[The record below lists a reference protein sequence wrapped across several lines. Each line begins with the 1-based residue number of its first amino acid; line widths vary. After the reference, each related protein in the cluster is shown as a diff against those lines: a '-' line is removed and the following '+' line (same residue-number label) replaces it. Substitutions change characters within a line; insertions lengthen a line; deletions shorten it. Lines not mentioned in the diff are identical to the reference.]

1 MKLVILTLF
10 SSLVGLNLGYV
21 YESPMLYDDF
31 PEDFVWGVATA
42 AYQVIRYYTF
52 FFGRTGWVEFLPLN
66 RVRKYG
72 QLACWHPLT
81 LAYQNISTAGHVK
94 TVYYLFS
101 HL

>member
-42 AYQVIRYYTF
+42 AYQVTQERPLHLNVHLLKRNRREYF
-52 FFGRTGWVEFLPLN
+52 MECRTVLN
-66 RVRKYG
+66 
-72 QLACWHPLT
+72 C
-81 LAYQNISTAGHVK
+81 
-94 TVYYLFS
+94 
-101 HL
+101 